1 MVLRDGI
8 ITTEVQ
14 HDLDKLGI
22 AKNSGEEKLRARAAK
37 IKQDEENAR
46 MAKLYRQHVL
56 KEQPTPDL
64 VPLGAIQLAPKPAA
78 VERVEEREEVGS
90 FGD

>member
-1 MVLRDGI
+1 
-8 ITTEVQ
+8 
-14 HDLDKLGI
+14 
-22 AKNSGEEKLRARAAK
+22 
-37 IKQDEENAR
+37 

-64 VPLGAIQLAPKPAA
+64 VSVGSIQLAPKPAA
-78 VERVEEREEVGS
+78 KPAPVEQAEEREEVGS

>member
-1 MVLRDGI
+1 
-8 ITTEVQ
+8 
-14 HDLDKLGI
+14 
-22 AKNSGEEKLRARAAK
+22 
-37 IKQDEENAR
+37 
-46 MAKLYRQHVL
+46 L